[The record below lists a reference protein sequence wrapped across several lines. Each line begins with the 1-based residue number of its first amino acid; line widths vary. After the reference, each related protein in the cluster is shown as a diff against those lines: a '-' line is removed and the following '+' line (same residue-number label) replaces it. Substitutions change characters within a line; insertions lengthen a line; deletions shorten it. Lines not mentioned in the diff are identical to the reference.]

1 MKKVDKTS
9 SVSIH
14 IQLQSIIKDMIE
26 CGELKEGDVLLP
38 EREICKEQEVSRMTV
53 NKAINAL
60 VSEGILYRKQGKGT
74 FVAQKKK
81 KYQFNNVKGFTE
93 VMKSRGIDIKT
104 DIIKFEILNPDDII
118 MEKLGITDKRENV
131 YKIKRIRY
139 VENEPFG
146 YEIAY
151 IPEKV
156 CGGMTKGMLDDNSLY
171 KILENEYG
179 YKVARVE
186 QIIDPIQVD
195 TKVSE
200 KLQCEKGRLAL
211 SIQRTS
217 YTEDEKI
224 IEYTVTIIRS
234 DKYQYEINIGM

>member
-1 MKKVDKTS
+1 MKKVDKKS
-9 SVSIH
+9 SVSLH
-14 IQLQSIIKDMIE
+14 IQLKSIIKEMIE
-26 CGELKEGDVLLP
+26 SGELKEGDVLLP
-38 EREICKEQEVSRMTV
+38 EREICKEQEISRMTV
-53 NKAINAL
+53 NKAINSL
-60 VSEGILYRKQGKGT
+60 VSEGVLYRKQGKGT
-74 FVAQKKK
+74 FVSQKKK

-93 VMKSRGIDIKT
+93 VMKSRGIDIRT
-104 DIIKFEILNPDDII
+104 DIVKFEILNPDEII
-118 MEKLGITDKRENV
+118 MEKLGISDKRENV

-139 VENEPFG
+139 IENNPFG

-195 TKVSE
+195 AKVSE
-200 KLQCEKGRLAL
+200 KLHCEKGRLAL

-217 YTEDEKI
+217 YTEDDKI

>member
-26 CGELKEGDVLLP
+26 SGELKEGDVLLP
-38 EREICKEQEVSRMTV
+38 EREICKEQEISRMTV

-234 DKYQYEINIGM
+234 DKYLYEINIGM